1 MVEERRSADTGAK
14 GAGRPEKRTR
24 EVWKGKGREDG
35 DKARQREN
43 REMQQRSG
51 GVDECVSPIVFTQF
65 HPSNKSFKRRG
76 D

>member
-1 MVEERRSADTGAK
+1 MVEERRSADTGAE